1 MVKVLD
7 ETPAEQAEWILFLQP
22 DTVIDDVAFTFPFEF
37 YQARGPAPRRAAD
50 RPEQEGVAQRRRAR
64 RARTLSRWATA
75 PSCWRATP
83 RVRAAPAPA
92 RAGGAPC
99 RAATDGAAGAPGID
113 MGVFLVRNSAFIRG
127 LFAELA
133 RRAVRLP
140 VPTKVRRCRLGCTR
154 GGGLRLGRTAR
165 PGLTRAGGQDTAFY
179 PDPLSVAM
187 AGMVAESPDKF
198 LEKLNFRSE
207 ICISCDWRRIDL
219 LASTKVRAPPP
230 WRPAARPRPPCGA
243 LC

>member
-1 MVKVLD
+1 M
-7 ETPAEQAEWILFLQP
+7 
-22 DTVIDDVAFTFPFEF
+22 
-37 YQARGPAPRRAAD
+37 
-50 RPEQEGVAQRRRAR
+50 
-64 RARTLSRWATA
+64 
-75 PSCWRATP
+75 
-83 RVRAAPAPA
+83 
-92 RAGGAPC
+92 
-99 RAATDGAAGAPGID
+99 
-113 MGVFLVRNSAFIRG
+113 
-127 LFAELA
+127 
-133 RRAVRLP
+133 
-140 VPTKVRRCRLGCTR
+140 R

-187 AGMVAESPDKF
+187 ADMVAESPDKF